1 MLAYRHGFLKSL
13 WTAELK
19 GGAIE
24 ALNDKPGL
32 SWFVSLGAAKYV
44 ET

>member
-1 MLAYRHGFLKSL
+1 MLAYRHGFQKRF

-32 SWFVSLGAAKYV
+32 FPWTLQRMSKLDSG
-44 ET
+44 